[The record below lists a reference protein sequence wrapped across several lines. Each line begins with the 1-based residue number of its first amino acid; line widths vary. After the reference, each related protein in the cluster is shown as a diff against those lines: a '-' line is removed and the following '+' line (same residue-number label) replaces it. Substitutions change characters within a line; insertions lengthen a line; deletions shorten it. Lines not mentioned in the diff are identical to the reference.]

1 VAATLLKRSG
11 GVYFPVS
18 PTSTLLTIAVM
29 HMAAM
34 ASPGPNV
41 LLVTQTAMAHSRQ
54 RGLAVAVGVASGALL
69 LATGAALG
77 LGLLIGQASWLRVAV
92 QLAGGAY
99 LIFIGVQTWLGAND
113 PLRGPAPARGGLL
126 RDYRRGLL
134 TNLTNPK
141 AAVFFGSILAPALD
155 AGVSDAVRV
164 AAVGLIAVNA
174 LWWHCLLAVVFSR
187 PSVQLGYG
195 RVKPVVDRVVG
206 GLLGL
211 LGARLGLGAALG
223 GRLG

>member
-1 VAATLLKRSG
+1 M
-11 GVYFPVS
+11 S
-18 PTSTLLTIAVM
+18 PSSTLLTIAAI
-29 HMAAM
+29 HIAAM

-41 LLVTQTAMAHSRQ
+41 LLVTQTAMAHSR
-54 RGLAVAVGVASGALL
+54 RRALAVAAGVATGALL
-69 LATGAALG
+69 LAAGAALG
-77 LGLLIGQASWLRVAV
+77 LGLLIGQVAWLRVAV

-99 LIFIGVQTWLGAND
+99 LIFIGVQTWRGAQD
-113 PLRGPAPARGGLL
+113 PPPSPGGTPGDGGLL

-155 AGVSDAVRV
+155 AGVSDAVRL
-164 AAVGLIAVNA
+164 AAVALIAFNA
-174 LWWHCLLAVVFSR
+174 LWWHCLLAVVFSL
-187 PSVQLGYG
+187 PGVQRGYG

-206 GLLGL
+206 GLLAL
-211 LGARLGLGAALG
+211 LGARLGVGAALP

>member
-1 VAATLLKRSG
+1 M
-11 GVYFPVS
+11 S
-18 PTSTLLTIAVM
+18 PTSTLLTIAAV

-41 LLVTQTAMAHSRQ
+41 LLVTQTAMAHSRR
-54 RGLAVAVGVASGALL
+54 RGLAVAAGVATGALV

-77 LGLLIGQASWLRVAV
+77 LGLLVGQVGWLRIAV

-99 LIFIGVQTWLGAND
+99 LIFIGVQTWRGAND
-113 PLRGPAPARGGLL
+113 PPPQPGAAPASGSLL
-126 RDYRRGLL
+126 RDFRRGLL

-164 AAVGLIAVNA
+164 AAVALIAINA

-187 PSVQLGYG
+187 PGVQRGYG

-206 GLLGL
+206 GLLTL

>member
-1 VAATLLKRSG
+1 M
-11 GVYFPVS
+11 S
-18 PTSTLLTIAVM
+18 PTSTLLTIAAM

-41 LLVTQTAMAHSRQ
+41 LLVTQTAMAHSR
-54 RGLAVAVGVASGALL
+54 RRALGVAAGVASGALL

-77 LGLLIGQASWLRVAV
+77 LGLLIGQAGWLRVVV

-99 LIFIGVQTWLGAND
+99 LIFIGVQTWRGAQD
-113 PLRGPAPARGGLL
+113 PPPSPGPSPAGTGLL

-155 AGVSDAVRV
+155 AGVSDAVRA
-164 AAVGLIAVNA
+164 AAVLLIALNA
-174 LWWHCLLAVVFSR
+174 LWWHCLLALVFSR
-187 PSVQLGYG
+187 PGVQRSYG

-206 GLLGL
+206 ALLGL
-211 LGARLGLGAALG
+211 LGARLGLGAAQG
-223 GRLG
+223 GRLV